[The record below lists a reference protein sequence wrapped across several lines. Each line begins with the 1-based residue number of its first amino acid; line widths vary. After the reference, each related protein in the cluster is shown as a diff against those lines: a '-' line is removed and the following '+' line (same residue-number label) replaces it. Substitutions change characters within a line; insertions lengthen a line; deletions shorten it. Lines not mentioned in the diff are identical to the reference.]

1 MFVKYVKDDDYI
13 IIDSN
18 GKEPGT
24 ILVTG
29 SDLNATRSVD
39 MVLNKMIH
47 VRKVEPN
54 GDTLILNSEGRV
66 VRNTAGSKYFKES
79 LPILMEEMGYRIS
92 G

>member
-1 MFVKYVKDDDYI
+1 MFVKYVKGDDHI

-29 SDLNATRSVD
+29 SDLNVVKSVD
-39 MVLNKMIH
+39 MVLNKMIY

-54 GDTLILNSEGRV
+54 GDTLILNKDGRV

-79 LPILMEEMGYRIS
+79 LPILMEELGYKIS